1 MHRLNFPLSH
11 IDYLPL
17 LSCCFLFCSC
27 SMPLCIPPAAR
38 AHVASALVLL
48 CIVPWAVGKRKEAP
62 KSTWPDAL
70 SVRVC
75 LFFFRWWEAGRDKEG
90 GSQPPRM
97 VRHVGEGSRRKS
109 RKRQREDSCD
119 NSTHDKKARSHG
131 NESGPSPSCIAS
143 FHTNEESMPLHSSTR
158 EEFDSLGHVTTPST
172 LPHKMD
178 VETVGLTD
186 KNEGGSFFIIHL
198 NERPSRV
205 AVATPYINPRQ
216 LFGHAGILLQDV
228 TVPRHPILLLP
239 CPHTGN
245 VTVHP
250 RRRYRLM
257 KFIGEHMCLAGD
269 FYPVLDEEYQQR
281 RQNSSEAFR
290 IRQRES
296 WAMSELM
303 GMMKFLQSNP
313 QNSVDDFWT
322 LPPEEAARYHSHG
335 NVALLERS
343 EGIQSENND
352 EMESVSDGE
361 LGGASSSNGDT

>member
-1 MHRLNFPLSH
+1 M
-11 IDYLPL
+11 
-17 LSCCFLFCSC
+17 
-27 SMPLCIPPAAR
+27 
-38 AHVASALVLL
+38 
-48 CIVPWAVGKRKEAP
+48 VG
-62 KSTWPDAL
+62 
-70 SVRVC
+70 
-75 LFFFRWWEAGRDKEG
+75 
-90 GSQPPRM
+90 
-97 VRHVGEGSRRKS
+97 HVGEDSRKKS
-109 RKRQREDSCD
+109 RKRQRDDSCD

-131 NESGPSPSCIAS
+131 NESGPSPSSIAS

-158 EEFDSLGHVTTPST
+158 EEFDDRLGHITTPSA
-172 LPHKMD
+172 LSHKMD

-205 AVATPYINPRQ
+205 AVTTPYINPRQ

-313 QNSVDDFWT
+313 QNSLDDFWA
-322 LPPEEAARYHSHG
+322 LPPEEAARYHSRG

-343 EGIQSENND
+343 EGIQSGNDD
-352 EMESVSDGE
+352 EMESVSDDE
-361 LGGASSSNGDT
+361 LGGASSSSSSNGDS